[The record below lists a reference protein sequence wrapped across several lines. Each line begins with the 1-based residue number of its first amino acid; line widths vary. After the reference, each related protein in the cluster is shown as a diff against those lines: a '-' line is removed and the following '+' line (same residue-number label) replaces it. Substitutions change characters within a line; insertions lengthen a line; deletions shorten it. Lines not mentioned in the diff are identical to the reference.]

1 MNAAGADE
9 KRREEDKR
17 NTVLGPAGRWQT
29 ILQAITWAEAQPQI
43 QRNTPAKCLKLQQAK
58 LAAEASVPPT
68 PLVLNRVHAV

>member
-17 NTVLGPAGRWQT
+17 NTVLGTAGRWQM

-43 QRNTPAKCLKLQQAK
+43 QRNTPAKCLQLQQAK
-58 LAAEASVPPT
+58 LAALAQWPSAQETILHS
-68 PLVLNRVHAV
+68 